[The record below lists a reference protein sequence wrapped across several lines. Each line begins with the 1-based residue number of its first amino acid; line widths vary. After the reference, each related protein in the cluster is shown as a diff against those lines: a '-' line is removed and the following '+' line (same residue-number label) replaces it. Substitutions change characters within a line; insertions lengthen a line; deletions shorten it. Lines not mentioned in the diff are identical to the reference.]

1 MFEGKPAWLAPGEE
15 AASAV
20 REGSADGGSG
30 AGEAL
35 AVSVIIAC
43 YNGAETLG
51 ETLLSLVAQVWDRP
65 WEIVFADN
73 GSTDA
78 SAAIFAETAAAH
90 PGTRMR
96 RVDASAEKGK
106 VFALNTAIRAAR
118 GRSLLFCDA
127 DDTVAPGWLA
137 AMGAALATEP
147 LVAARMDVRVLNPD
161 WAVGQRR
168 QQQETGLGFIPH
180 APFSPMAGGATLGFH
195 REVAEAVGGFDPAF
209 RVMEDDDFCVRVHLA
224 GYDMK
229 YVPDAVYNYR
239 FRLDPGSIYRQGY
252 QYSYFRGLLRRRY
265 APGNR
270 WAPGPWIALLAR
282 IGRLRGALLK
292 DALTG
297 RARPADDLARV
308 QRALGGAVGDL
319 AGSLAFG
326 VAPPEPSPKA
336 PPARDEARGEAPAAA
351 PPPLLGRA
359 RGLARRAAHRA
370 LRPVA
375 GSILSV
381 RLAEKRMALT
391 FDDGPDPETTPA
403 VLDALARH
411 GMRAT
416 FFLVGER
423 AARHPELVAR
433 IAAEGHEIG
442 NHSWDHPSLP
452 TLPGAAVRDQIAR
465 TRATLAPRG
474 QKLLR
479 PPYGDQS
486 LATHL
491 AARRL
496 GYRVVIWSVVGRDW
510 LDDGAEAIAGR
521 IVAEAAPGAIVLLHD
536 TLYSFAEPRHRDRA
550 PTIGALA
557 LLAERLPDYAFVT
570 VSDLLAAGRPVTRY
584 WIRAPKANWLAGLSV
599 AEGDRDH
606 DVAEGDRVHHV
617 AEGDKDHYV
626 AEGDRDHRVAK
637 GDRDHGV
644 AAE

>member
-1 MFEGKPAWLAPGEE
+1 MFEGKPTWPGP
-15 AASAV
+15 
-20 REGSADGGSG
+20 G
-30 AGEAL
+30 AGDAPPTPKEVFGETRGAEISM
-35 AVSVIIAC
+35 AEISVIVAC

-51 ETLLSLVAQVWDRP
+51 ETLESLVRQDWDRP

-78 SAAIFAETAAAH
+78 SAAIFAETARRH
-90 PGTRMR
+90 PGVRMR

-106 VFALNTAIRAAR
+106 VFALNTGIRAAK
-118 GRSLLFCDA
+118 GRALLFCDA

-137 AMGAALATEP
+137 AMGAALDAAP

-195 REVAEAVGGFDPAF
+195 REVFEAVGGFDPAF

-239 FRLDPGSIYRQGY
+239 FRLDPASIYRQGY
-252 QYSYFRGLLRRRY
+252 QYSYFRGLMRRRY

-282 IGRLRGALLK
+282 VGRLRGALLK
-292 DALTG
+292 DALL
-297 RARPADDLARV
+297 RRERPADDQARI

-326 VAPPEPSPKA
+326 VAPPEPSPPA
-336 PPARDEARGEAPAAA
+336 PPSSGQPAAGRT
-351 PPPLLGRA
+351 PPPPTSPKLLARA
-359 RGLARRAAHRA
+359 RGLARRVAHRA

-375 GSILSV
+375 GSILSA

-423 AARHPELVAR
+423 AARYPELVAR

-442 NHSWDHPSLP
+442 NHGWDHPSLP
-452 TLPGAAVRDQIAR
+452 TLPAAAVREQIAR
-465 TRATLAPRG
+465 TRATLAPHG
-474 QKLLR
+474 QALMR

-496 GYRVVIWSVVGRDW
+496 GYKVVIWSVVGRDW
-510 LDDGAEAIAGR
+510 LDEDAEAIAGR
-521 IVAEAAPGAIVLLHD
+521 ILAEAAPGAIALLHD
-536 TLYSFAEPRHRDRA
+536 TLYSFAEERHRDRG

-557 LLAERLPDYAFVT
+557 LLRARLPDYSFVT
-570 VSDLLAAGRPVTRY
+570 VSELLAAGRPVTRY
-584 WIRAPKANWLAGLSV
+584 WVRAPKAGWLAGLSV

-606 DVAEGDRVHHV
+606 RVAEGD
-617 AEGDKDHYV
+617 GDH
-626 AEGDRDHRVAK
+626 
-637 GDRDHGV
+637 
-644 AAE
+644 AAR

>member
-1 MFEGKPAWLAPGEE
+1 MFEGKPARPAPEE
-15 AASAV
+15 RGDAV
-20 REGSADGGSG
+20 AI
-30 AGEAL
+30 
-35 AVSVIIAC
+35 SVIVAC

-51 ETLLSLVAQVWDRP
+51 ETLESLVSQDWNHP
-65 WEIVFADN
+65 WEVIFADN

-78 SAAIFAETAAAH
+78 SAAIFAETAARH

-106 VFALNTAIRAAR
+106 VFALNTGIRAAK
-118 GRSLLFCDA
+118 GRALLFCDA
-127 DDTVAPGWLA
+127 DDTVASGWLA
-137 AMGAALATEP
+137 AMGAALEDAP
-147 LVAARMDVRVLNPD
+147 LVAARMDVRALNPG

-195 REVAEAVGGFDPAF
+195 REVFEAVGGFDPAF

-224 GYDMK
+224 GYDMR

-239 FRLDPGSIYRQGY
+239 FRLDPGSIYSQGY
-252 QYSYFRGLLRRRY
+252 QYSYYRGLMRQRY

-270 WAPGPWIALLAR
+270 LAPGPWIALLAR

-292 DALTG
+292 DALLG
-297 RARPADDLARV
+297 RARPADDQARIR
-308 QRALGGAVGDL
+308 RALGGAVGDL

-326 VAPPEPSPKA
+326 VAPPEPSPAA
-336 PPARDEARGEAPAAA
+336 PPAPAAA
-351 PPPLLGRA
+351 PVSAPAAPVAAPRPRPLARA
-359 RGLARRAAHRA
+359 RHLARRIAHRA

-375 GSILSV
+375 GSIMSA
-381 RLAEKRMALT
+381 RLTEKRMALT

-442 NHSWDHPSLP
+442 SHGWDHPSLP
-452 TLPGAAVRDQIAR
+452 TLPAAVVRAQITR
-465 TRATLAPRG
+465 TRAALAPHG
-474 QKLLR
+474 QRLLR

-486 LATHL
+486 LATHI

-496 GYRVVIWSVVGRDW
+496 GYRVVIWNVVGRDW
-510 LDDGAEAIAGR
+510 LDEDAEAIAGR
-521 IVAEAAPGAIVLLHD
+521 IIAEAAPGAIVLLHD
-536 TLYSFAEPRHRDRA
+536 TLYSFTEARHRDRG

-557 LLAERLPDYAFVT
+557 LLAERLPDYGFVT

-584 WIRAPKANWLAGLSV
+584 WLRAPKAGWLAGLSV

-606 DVAEGDRVHHV
+606 RVAEGDGRGP
-617 AEGDKDHYV
+617 A
-626 AEGDRDHRVAK
+626 
-637 GDRDHGV
+637 
-644 AAE
+644 